1 MMTCTVAENMKMPA
15 VAENRMISPSPSP
28 IEMLQRVIRN
38 NSRKIILFALT
49 SDEVRGGIMLM
60 KAIEDEMKCHET
72 ESLLLFCNQSVSSVS
87 EQYCNNEVL
96 LHPTPPV

>member
-15 VAENRMISPSPSP
+15 VAENRMISPSPSH

-49 SDEVRGGIMLM
+49 SDEVRGGKYAGDKEEKHKFILPAR
-60 KAIEDEMKCHET
+60 KAMG
-72 ESLLLFCNQSVSSVS
+72 
-87 EQYCNNEVL
+87 EQ
-96 LHPTPPV
+96 